1 MQHRSAKFAQIIH
14 EIPGGENSKISD
26 RMEHTPFNSL
36 RLAARFNQKETQL
49 PVSPHTP
56 VKFKLNTKILGQ
68 Y

>member
-1 MQHRSAKFAQIIH
+1 MQHRSAKFAQNIH